1 MTHNHVQETDEKTFL
16 GLWIYIMSD
25 CLLFATLF
33 VTYAVLHQGTA
44 GGATSKELFRL
55 PFVLIETMLLLTSS
69 FTSGLAMLKQN
80 LGRKHHLLGWLFVTF
95 LLGASFVGMEIHEF
109 RGLVQEGH
117 SWKES
122 AFLSGFFT
130 LVGTHGLHVTVG
142 LIWMAVFM
150 IQVWKMGM
158 TPMVMRRLSCLRLF
172 WHFLDVVWIFIF
184 TFVYLMG
191 VLT

>member
-1 MTHNHVQETDEKTFL
+1 MTHNHIQETDEKTFL
-16 GLWIYIMSD
+16 GLWLYIMSD

-55 PFVLIETMLLLTSS
+55 PFVLIETMLLLASS

-80 LGRKHHLLGWLFVTF
+80 ITRKSHLIGWFLVTF
-95 LLGASFVGMEIHEF
+95 VLGASFVGMELHEF
-109 RGLVQEGH
+109 ADLVREGH
-117 SWKES
+117 SWRES

-150 IQVWKMGM
+150 FQAWKMGM
-158 TPMVMRRLSCLRLF
+158 TPMVMRKLTCLRLF

>member
-1 MTHNHVQETDEKTFL
+1 MTHNHIQETDEKTFL
-16 GLWIYIMSD
+16 GLWLYIMSD

-80 LGRKHHLLGWLFVTF
+80 ITRKSHLLGWFFVTF
-95 LLGASFVGMEIHEF
+95 VLGASFVGMELHEF
-109 RGLVQEGH
+109 ADLVREGH
-117 SWKES
+117 SWRES

-130 LVGTHGLHVTVG
+130 LVGTHGLHVTIG

-150 IQVWKMGM
+150 FQTWKMGM
-158 TPMVMRRLSCLRLF
+158 TPMVMRKLTCLRLF

>member
-1 MTHNHVQETDEKTFL
+1 MTHNHIQETDEKTFL
-16 GLWIYIMSD
+16 GLWVYIMSD

-33 VTYAVLHQGTA
+33 VTYAVLHSGTA

-55 PFVLIETMLLLTSS
+55 PFVLVETMLLLTSS

-80 LGRKHHLLGWLFVTF
+80 LGRKNHLLGWLFVTF

-109 RGLVQEGH
+109 AGLVHEGH

-130 LVGTHGLHVTVG
+130 LVGTHGLHVTIG

-158 TPMVMRRLSCLRLF
+158 TPMVMRRLTCLRLF

>member
-44 GGATSKELFRL
+44 GGATSKDLFNL
-55 PFVLIETMLLLTSS
+55 PYVLVETMLLLTSS

-80 LGRKHHLLGWLFVTF
+80 LERTKHMLGWLFVTF
-95 LLGASFVGMEIHEF
+95 LLGAGFVGMEIHEF
-109 RGLVQEGH
+109 YGLVQEGH
-117 SWKES
+117 GPEKS

-142 LIWMAVFM
+142 LVWIAVFM
-150 IQVWKMGM
+150 IQICRMGL
-158 TPMVMRRLSCLRLF
+158 TPMVMRRLTCLRLF

>member
-1 MTHNHVQETDEKTFL
+1 MTHNHIQETDEKTFL
-16 GLWIYIMSD
+16 GFWLYIMSD

-33 VTYAVLHQGTA
+33 VTYAILHHGTA

-55 PFVLIETMLLLTSS
+55 PFVLVETMLLLTSS

-80 LGRKHHLLGWLFVTF
+80 LDRKRHLIGWLCVTF
-95 LLGASFVGMEIHEF
+95 ILGASFVGMELHEF
-109 RGLVQEGH
+109 AGLVHEGH
-117 SWKES
+117 SYRES
-122 AFLSGFFT
+122 AFLSAFFT

-142 LIWMAVFM
+142 LIWMVVFM
-150 IQVWKMGM
+150 IQVGKMGM
-158 TPMVMRRLSCLRLF
+158 TPMVMRRLTCFRLF